1 MAASIALGC
10 GGKAPPASCAGGQD
24 ATNDGTHEAAPPGQ
38 KNRWFG
44 PHGDRFGAGRRST
57 VSRASAGLMQ
67 DRMSE
72 LREERFK
79 TTSVW
84 ADQPMLDIEL
94 NSGLHDDW
102 RIVTV
107 FFQPDFKDAL
117 GNDHRASYVTV
128 WERKD
133 AWKITPTRPTP
144 S

>member
-1 MAASIALGC
+1 
-10 GGKAPPASCAGGQD
+10 
-24 ATNDGTHEAAPPGQ
+24 
-38 KNRWFG
+38 
-44 PHGDRFGAGRRST
+44 
-57 VSRASAGLMQ
+57 
-67 DRMSE
+67 MSE
-72 LREERFK
+72 SREDRFK

-133 AWKITPTRPTP
+133 A
-144 S
+144 